1 MCGLQSKLD
10 IGILDLHLQA
20 YDIIC
25 LLETKTDT
33 PELSHS
39 HLCDFQCYS
48 MPKYSNKQKFGGFHG
63 MCVLMK
69 NHVFNCSERIH
80 ATVSESIL
88 WVKIDSRILGF
99 EFIVGAV
106 YLPCEGTIHHSD
118 EVFDNLVQDIIDIK
132 GRYDAPFCLLG
143 DFNARTGLLNDFLDV
158 EDVLTNHTGLG
169 FCNDVSD
176 MYAAVDG
183 LGILTSRYNTDVHVN
198 NNGKSVIDMCQ
209 SFDLRIING
218 RKGGD
223 QSVGKYTCFN
233 KNGGCSTIDYVIVSH
248 QLFSCITHF
257 SIDVFD
263 KCLSDVHCPVSMTLQ
278 SKNSKSVDV
287 GLVCDI
293 SQNTAESNSN
303 SELQSTES
311 QHYLKF
317 RWDSNSAVLFK
328 QKIRDSTEE
337 LCKNMVC
344 LERNAN
350 QDSIDSYYSQ
360 LCDMFVNVAQDVGI
374 CEWRRPGSYVN
385 TNETKDK
392 NNQQPWFDT
401 ECRAARREYLNI
413 KNSLKRKLKF
423 LGASEANCLLNNF
436 KSAGRLYKNL
446 LRHKRRK
453 YYRDLNESLRSLQAS
468 NPKEYWQ
475 LLNNNNER
483 KRKKIGNVSLGDF
496 VNHFSRLGN
505 GQDDQSTG
513 PGDNI
518 SEFSEADG
526 ALNAPVTF
534 QEVELMIRKLKNSK
548 ACGKDFIR
556 NEFLKNCPIEMLHV
570 LVKFFNVVLDSGI
583 VPTEWCIGII
593 IPIFK
598 NKGMD
603 TNPDNYRGI
612 TLLSCL
618 GKLFTSILNHRISLL
633 FEAANMLGEEQ
644 AGFRSNY
651 STTDNIFVLKS
662 IIDIYLRNKKRL
674 YCAFIDYKKAFDLID
689 RSSLWYK
696 MLKMGLRGKL
706 FTVIKNIYE
715 SAKSCVAVRGEM
727 SEFFTCNTGVR
738 QGENLSPLLFAIYLN
753 DFQEYISNSHG
764 GLKYL
769 ERELSDCLELEFDNA
784 NVALNLSCLLYADD
798 TIILAETPEELQKAL
813 DAVDSYCQTWHLTVN
828 ASKTKVVIFSRG
840 KVRRIPEFVYG
851 GDPLEVVD
859 DFVYLGVKFN
869 YNGSFKK
876 AISKQVTQARKALY
890 SMLVK
895 EKKYYSL
902 WTHSAICLITLFYLF
917 YYMAVKYGAMSV

>member
-1 MCGLQSKLD
+1 MD
-10 IGILDLHLQA
+10 
-20 YDIIC
+20 
-25 LLETKTDT
+25 
-33 PELSHS
+33 
-39 HLCDFQCYS
+39 
-48 MPKYSNKQKFGGFHG
+48 
-63 MCVLMK
+63 
-69 NHVFNCSERIH
+69 
-80 ATVSESIL
+80 
-88 WVKIDSRILGF
+88 
-99 EFIVGAV
+99 
-106 YLPCEGTIHHSD
+106 
-118 EVFDNLVQDIIDIK
+118 
-132 GRYDAPFCLLG
+132 
-143 DFNARTGLLNDFLDV
+143 
-158 EDVLTNHTGLG
+158 
-169 FCNDVSD
+169 
-176 MYAAVDG
+176 
-183 LGILTSRYNTDVHVN
+183 
-198 NNGKSVIDMCQ
+198 
-209 SFDLRIING
+209 
-218 RKGGD
+218 
-223 QSVGKYTCFN
+223 
-233 KNGGCSTIDYVIVSH
+233 
-248 QLFSCITHF
+248 
-257 SIDVFD
+257 
-263 KCLSDVHCPVSMTLQ
+263 
-278 SKNSKSVDV
+278 
-287 GLVCDI
+287 
-293 SQNTAESNSN
+293 
-303 SELQSTES
+303 
-311 QHYLKF
+311 
-317 RWDSNSAVLFK
+317 
-328 QKIRDSTEE
+328 
-337 LCKNMVC
+337 C

-374 CEWRRPGSYVN
+374 CEWRRPHSYVN

-423 LGASEANCLLNNF
+423 LGASEANCLLNNY

-570 LVKFFNVVLDSGI
+570 WVKFFNVVLDSGI

-598 NKGMD
+598 NKGVD

-618 GKLFTSILNHRISLL
+618 GKLFTSILNHRISLC

-727 SEFFTCNTGVR
+727 SEFF
-738 QGENLSPLLFAIYLN
+738 YL
-753 DFQEYISNSHG
+753 
-764 GLKYL
+764 
-769 ERELSDCLELEFDNA
+769 
-784 NVALNLSCLLYADD
+784 
-798 TIILAETPEELQKAL
+798 
-813 DAVDSYCQTWHLTVN
+813 
-828 ASKTKVVIFSRG
+828 
-840 KVRRIPEFVYG
+840 
-851 GDPLEVVD
+851 
-859 DFVYLGVKFN
+859 
-869 YNGSFKK
+869 
-876 AISKQVTQARKALY
+876 
-890 SMLVK
+890 
-895 EKKYYSL
+895 
-902 WTHSAICLITLFYLF
+902 
-917 YYMAVKYGAMSV
+917 

>member
-1 MCGLQSKLD
+1 MD
-10 IGILDLHLQA
+10 
-20 YDIIC
+20 
-25 LLETKTDT
+25 
-33 PELSHS
+33 
-39 HLCDFQCYS
+39 
-48 MPKYSNKQKFGGFHG
+48 
-63 MCVLMK
+63 
-69 NHVFNCSERIH
+69 
-80 ATVSESIL
+80 
-88 WVKIDSRILGF
+88 
-99 EFIVGAV
+99 
-106 YLPCEGTIHHSD
+106 
-118 EVFDNLVQDIIDIK
+118 
-132 GRYDAPFCLLG
+132 
-143 DFNARTGLLNDFLDV
+143 
-158 EDVLTNHTGLG
+158 
-169 FCNDVSD
+169 
-176 MYAAVDG
+176 
-183 LGILTSRYNTDVHVN
+183 
-198 NNGKSVIDMCQ
+198 
-209 SFDLRIING
+209 
-218 RKGGD
+218 
-223 QSVGKYTCFN
+223 
-233 KNGGCSTIDYVIVSH
+233 
-248 QLFSCITHF
+248 
-257 SIDVFD
+257 
-263 KCLSDVHCPVSMTLQ
+263 
-278 SKNSKSVDV
+278 
-287 GLVCDI
+287 
-293 SQNTAESNSN
+293 
-303 SELQSTES
+303 
-311 QHYLKF
+311 
-317 RWDSNSAVLFK
+317 
-328 QKIRDSTEE
+328 
-337 LCKNMVC
+337 C

-374 CEWRRPGSYVN
+374 CEWRRPHSYVN

-423 LGASEANCLLNNF
+423 LGASEANCLLNNY

-570 LVKFFNVVLDSGI
+570 WVKFFNVVLDSGI

-598 NKGMD
+598 NKGVD

-618 GKLFTSILNHRISLL
+618 GKLFTSILNHRISLC

-662 IIDIYLRNKKRL
+662 IIDIYLRNKKT
-674 YCAFIDYKKAFDLID
+674 FILCI
-689 RSSLWYK
+689 
-696 MLKMGLRGKL
+696 
-706 FTVIKNIYE
+706 
-715 SAKSCVAVRGEM
+715 
-727 SEFFTCNTGVR
+727 
-738 QGENLSPLLFAIYLN
+738 
-753 DFQEYISNSHG
+753 H
-764 GLKYL
+764 
-769 ERELSDCLELEFDNA
+769 
-784 NVALNLSCLLYADD
+784 
-798 TIILAETPEELQKAL
+798 
-813 DAVDSYCQTWHLTVN
+813 
-828 ASKTKVVIFSRG
+828 
-840 KVRRIPEFVYG
+840 
-851 GDPLEVVD
+851 
-859 DFVYLGVKFN
+859 
-869 YNGSFKK
+869 
-876 AISKQVTQARKALY
+876 
-890 SMLVK
+890 
-895 EKKYYSL
+895 
-902 WTHSAICLITLFYLF
+902 
-917 YYMAVKYGAMSV
+917 

>member
-1 MCGLQSKLD
+1 
-10 IGILDLHLQA
+10 
-20 YDIIC
+20 
-25 LLETKTDT
+25 
-33 PELSHS
+33 
-39 HLCDFQCYS
+39 
-48 MPKYSNKQKFGGFHG
+48 
-63 MCVLMK
+63 
-69 NHVFNCSERIH
+69 
-80 ATVSESIL
+80 
-88 WVKIDSRILGF
+88 
-99 EFIVGAV
+99 
-106 YLPCEGTIHHSD
+106 
-118 EVFDNLVQDIIDIK
+118 
-132 GRYDAPFCLLG
+132 
-143 DFNARTGLLNDFLDV
+143 
-158 EDVLTNHTGLG
+158 
-169 FCNDVSD
+169 
-176 MYAAVDG
+176 
-183 LGILTSRYNTDVHVN
+183 
-198 NNGKSVIDMCQ
+198 
-209 SFDLRIING
+209 
-218 RKGGD
+218 
-223 QSVGKYTCFN
+223 
-233 KNGGCSTIDYVIVSH
+233 
-248 QLFSCITHF
+248 
-257 SIDVFD
+257 
-263 KCLSDVHCPVSMTLQ
+263 
-278 SKNSKSVDV
+278 
-287 GLVCDI
+287 
-293 SQNTAESNSN
+293 
-303 SELQSTES
+303 
-311 QHYLKF
+311 
-317 RWDSNSAVLFK
+317 
-328 QKIRDSTEE
+328 
-337 LCKNMVC
+337 
-344 LERNAN
+344 
-350 QDSIDSYYSQ
+350 
-360 LCDMFVNVAQDVGI
+360 MFVNVAQDVGI
-374 CEWRRPGSYVN
+374 CEWRRSRSNVN

-392 NNQQPWFDT
+392 NNQKPWFDT

-423 LGASEANCLLNNF
+423 VGASEANCLLNNY

-483 KRKKIGNVSLGDF
+483 KRKRIGNVSLGDF

-505 GQDDQSTG
+505 GQDDQSTC

-534 QEVELMIRKLKNSK
+534 REVELMIRKLKNSK

-598 NKGMD
+598 NKGVD

-618 GKLFTSILNHRISLL
+618 GKLFTSILNHRISLF

-753 DFQEYISNSHG
+753 DFQEYISNSYG

-769 ERELSDCLELEFDNA
+769 ESELSDCLELGFDNA

-895 EKKYYSL
+895 AKKLQLSVDTQCHLFDHLVLPVLLYGCEVWGYECIDQIEVFHRKFL
-902 WTHSAICLITLFYLF
+902 RKVLNVNKCTPDCMVYGETGRGVILNHIKCRMIGFWLRLVKGKETKHSCVLLKFLLHLRADIHSPSKSQWLSFIANLFDTAGLGNVWLAQGVDLVLHGFHTLQKFDFLIYLLKSGEQPHGQIEFVQIIECLRMI
-917 YYMAVKYGAMSV
+917 